1 MPWGDRQAKRVCAR
15 VPVQVLTNQQTAE
28 SHPASTIDHSR
39 LGIRVKSDAQFQT
52 GQILEVIPNG
62 TNDYILLCRVIWV
75 GEPGTPSEG
84 EAGLEFLYP
93 LPEPLSDKEPN

>member
-1 MPWGDRQAKRVCAR
+1 MPSGGRQAKRVCAR
-15 VPVQVLTNQQTAE
+15 VPVQVLTDQQTAE
-28 SHPASTIDHSR
+28 CHPASTIDHSR
-39 LGIRVKSDAQFQT
+39 LGIRVKSEAPLQP

-62 TNDYILLCRVIWV
+62 SNEYLLLCRVIWV

-93 LPEPLSDKEPN
+93 LPEPLSDKVPN